1 MMTYDF
7 MYDNTHGLACPY
19 TPVCSRPSGLNPTYK
34 FTYTADNSGSGLYPE
49 DEAPTDGL
57 TIINSVDSTC

>member
-19 TPVCSRPSGLNPTYK
+19 TPVCSRPALADDIYK
-34 FTYTADNSGSGLYPE
+34 YAYTADNSGSGTYPE
-49 DEAPTDGL
+49 
-57 TIINSVDSTC
+57 V